1 MTAEPEAAGDAL
13 TGAIVGR
20 TIDGSAGAATHEPTS
35 SPSTCLNCGACVSG
49 AYCGNCGQAVHLH
62 RSVAS
67 IAHELLH
74 GVFHFEGK
82 IWRTLPEL
90 FFHPGRLTRRYID
103 GERAKFVSPMALF
116 LFSVFLMFAVFSAT
130 GMLEEGGLDPNTI
143 PIASD
148 WKEGNERALATTNTK
163 IEELRARLQDPALDP
178 MQREQLTK
186 DIADLESAGAV
197 MKALD
202 SGDFGA
208 LAEIDKQQSAAA
220 AEAEP
225 SENASNRWP
234 PPGSR
239 LDQAITQARDNPKL
253 LMYKVKTN
261 AYKFSWA
268 LIPLSVPFLW
278 LLFCWRRDIHVYDH
292 AVFTTYSITFAM
304 LLAIVLSVAAAAGI
318 GGGFLA
324 LTFMIVTPLHIYKQ
338 LRGTYR
344 LSRFGAFVRLV
355 ILLIAISIVLSI
367 FITSLL
373 VLGVLD

>member
-1 MTAEPEAAGDAL
+1 
-13 TGAIVGR
+13 
-20 TIDGSAGAATHEPTS
+20 
-35 SPSTCLNCGACVSG
+35 
-49 AYCGNCGQAVHLH
+49 
-62 RSVAS
+62 VAS

-74 GVFHFEGK
+74 GVLHFEGK

-163 IEELRARLQDPALDP
+163 IDELRARLQDPALDP

-202 SGDFGA
+202 SGDFAA

-220 AEAEP
+220 AETEP
-225 SENASNRWP
+225 NESVSNRWP
-234 PPGSR
+234 PRGSR

-318 GGGFLA
+318 NGGFLA
-324 LTFMIVTPLHIYKQ
+324 LAFVLVTPLHIYKQ
-338 LRGTYR
+338 LRGTYG
-344 LSRFGAFVRLV
+344 LSRFGAFVRLIV
-355 ILLIAISIVLSI
+355 LLIAISIVLSI

-373 VLGVLD
+373 ILGVLD

>member
-1 MTAEPEAAGDAL
+1 MSGEPEAAGDAL

-20 TIDGSAGAATHEPTS
+20 TIDGSAGATTHAQTS
-35 SPSTCLNCGACVSG
+35 SPSTCLNCGASVSG
-49 AYCGNCGQAVHLH
+49 AYCSNCGQSVHLH
-62 RSVAS
+62 RSVGS

-103 GERAKFVSPMALF
+103 GERVKFVSPMALF

-148 WKEGNERALATTNTK
+148 WKEGNQRALATTNTK
-163 IEELRARLQDPALDP
+163 IEELRARLQDPALEP
-178 MQREQLTK
+178 MQREQLNK
-186 DIADLESAGAV
+186 DIADLEAAGAV

-208 LAEIDKQQSAAA
+208 LAKLDEQQSGAA
-220 AEAEP
+220 AETKADE
-225 SENASNRWP
+225 SVSNRWP
-234 PPGSR
+234 PRGSR
-239 LDQAITQARDNPKL
+239 LDLAITQARDNPKL

-278 LLFCWRRDIHVYDH
+278 LLFWWRRDIHVYDH

-318 GGGFLA
+318 NGPFLA
-324 LTFMIVTPLHIYKQ
+324 LTFMAVTPLHIYKQ
-338 LRGTYR
+338 LRGTYG

-373 VLGVLD
+373 ILGALD

>member
-20 TIDGSAGAATHEPTS
+20 TIDGNAGAATQAQAH
-35 SPSTCLNCGACVSG
+35 SPSTCLNCGASVSG
-49 AYCGNCGQAVHLH
+49 AYCSNCGQSVHLH

-67 IAHELLH
+67 IAHEVLH

-148 WKEGNERALATTNTK
+148 WKEGNERALATSNTK
-163 IEELRARLQDPALDP
+163 IEELRARLQDPAIDP

-186 DIADLESAGAV
+186 DIADLEAAGAV

-225 SENASNRWP
+225 SESTSNRWP
-234 PPGSR
+234 PRGSR

-278 LLFCWRRDIHVYDH
+278 LLFWWRRDVHVYDH
-292 AVFTTYSITFAM
+292 AIFTTYSITFAM

-318 GGGFLA
+318 NGAFLA
-324 LTFMIVTPLHIYKQ
+324 LTFMLVTPLHIYKQ
-338 LRGTYR
+338 LRGTYG

-373 VLGVLD
+373 ILGALD